1 MLKINADNISSLIDS
16 VYNFKSLYNDSVII
30 DTNIVLLMPNQAE
43 LDTHNFFNFFSIDS
57 LYELSSLKNNVDEL
71 VKIFPSMED
80 DIELL
85 DL

>member
-1 MLKINADNISSLIDS
+1 MLKIDADNISSLIDS
-16 VYNFKSLYNDSVII
+16 VCNFKSLYNDSVVV
-30 DTNIVLLMPNQAE
+30 DTNAVLLMSNQAE
-43 LDTHNFFNFFSIDS
+43 FDTHNFFNFFSIDS